1 MYPSILKWLFTYLCK
16 PRSSAIEFRYRS
28 RLNLIII
35 PPTVLD
41 NWRDKFI
48 KTFNLKV
55 KNPIELII
63 GYSAAPSTIR
73 PSRLGNLAKL

>member
-1 MYPSILKWLFTYLCK
+1 M
-16 PRSSAIEFRYRS
+16 
-28 RLNLIII
+28 

-48 KTFNLKV
+48 KTFDLKA

-63 GYSAAPSTIR
+63 GYSAIPNIIR
-73 PSRLGNLAKL
+73 LLRLENLVKL